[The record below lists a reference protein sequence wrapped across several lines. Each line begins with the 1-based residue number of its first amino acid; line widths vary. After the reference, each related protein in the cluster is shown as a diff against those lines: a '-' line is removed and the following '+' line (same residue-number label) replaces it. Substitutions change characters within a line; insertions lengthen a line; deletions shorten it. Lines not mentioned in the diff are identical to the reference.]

1 VTSARGLARQKEEMT
16 PAGAGHDEMIAVAGS
31 IEATALIMRRR
42 RVIEAQR
49 GHFVIRAQPTG

>member
-1 VTSARGLARQKEEMT
+1 LARQKEEMT